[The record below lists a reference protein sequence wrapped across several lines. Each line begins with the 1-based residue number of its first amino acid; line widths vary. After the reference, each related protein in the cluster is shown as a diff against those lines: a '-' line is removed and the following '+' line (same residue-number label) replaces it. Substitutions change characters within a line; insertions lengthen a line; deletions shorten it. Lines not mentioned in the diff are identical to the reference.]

1 MHEEKNFDNFLQSIV
16 ILYIWL
22 CSVGTAHFEGR
33 VVYQK
38 LLNKKKGKKY
48 RLIHNMMS
56 FEEKKIIGTVKYD
69 VICD

>member
-1 MHEEKNFDNFLQSIV
+1 MHEEKNFANFLKSIV

-38 LLNKKKGKKY
+38 LLNKKKGKS
-48 RLIHNMMS
+48 I
-56 FEEKKIIGTVKYD
+56 D
-69 VICD
+69 